1 VNVPNEVLFILI
13 SVFCYQS
20 ISLLAIELNFGR
32 EERRGGVPPRRGGSM
47 IKAVTLI
54 LVIGA
59 NVGAQPIKKVP
70 IQSTSAASGR
80 EMFAAYCAV
89 CHGTAGKGDGPVAK
103 ALKNRPVDLTTLSRN
118 NGGTF
123 PQVRVMGYITGEET
137 VAALVICRSGA
148 SCFARSIRTAES
160 FPIYVSTIWRST
172 SRLFRRSER
181 PWELGDAQQ
190 QGIGAACPW
199 VGRG

>member
-1 VNVPNEVLFILI
+1 
-13 SVFCYQS
+13 
-20 ISLLAIELNFGR
+20 
-32 EERRGGVPPRRGGSM
+32 M
-47 IKAVTLI
+47 IKAVTII

-59 NVGAQPIKKVP
+59 AVGAQQIKKVP

-137 VAALVICRSGA
+137 VAAHGTRDM
-148 SCFARSIRTAES
+148 
-160 FPIYVSTIWRST
+160 PIWGE
-172 SRLFRRSER
+172 LFRSLDPNSR
-181 PWELGDAQQ
+181 ELSDLRVHNLAEYVKAIQ
-190 QGIGAACPW
+190 AK
-199 VGRG
+199 